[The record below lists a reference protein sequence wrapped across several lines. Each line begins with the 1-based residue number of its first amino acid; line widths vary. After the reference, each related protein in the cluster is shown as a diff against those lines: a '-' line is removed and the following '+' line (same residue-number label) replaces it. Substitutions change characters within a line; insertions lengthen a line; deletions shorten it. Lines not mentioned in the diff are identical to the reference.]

1 MKINEF
7 CRAKR
12 RENGISQKD
21 LATAIGARIATISDF
36 ENGKSGINST
46 TLDKIFPLLG
56 ISLEQESRIEEI

>member
-12 RENGISQKD
+12 KENGISQKE
-21 LATAIGARIATISDF
+21 LAAAIGARIATLSDF
-36 ENGKSGINST
+36 ENGKSGISSK
-46 TLDKIFPLLG
+46 TLDQIFPLLG